1 MKKILQIFLIA
12 ALSLSFVGKS
22 YAQDAEPKEETQ
34 PVKEVEVQ
42 KPADKIKIKED
53 TKTLEEE
60 KVQPLKE
67 PVKEEVKNQGETNNP
82 ESETKEGQSPKD
94 ANPKKEKEAGPA
106 SDVSKKEKADYEKV
120 QKAVDDLVEKLD
132 KNSNLAKALEEV
144 KVTIK
149 ANNSNTSTSSSQVNK
164 KTEKVIKDY
173 SQKIQEAKTP
183 SQKRQLENEAA
194 NKIKSISID
203 VSEDNKANARLPEK
217 ESEEPKK
224 RLTKEVKANHN
235 DDISKIYALAPAEEE
250 EIDYLGF
257 LKKPVVIVA
266 VILVISILISIGIV
280 IRNKEK
286 NDIDSY

>member
-12 ALSLSFVGKS
+12 ALSLSFVGIS

-34 PVKEVEVQ
+34 PVKEVEVE

-67 PVKEEVKNQGETNNP
+67 PVKEEVKKQGEANSP
-82 ESETKEGQSPKD
+82 ESETKEAQSPKD
-94 ANPKKEKEAGPA
+94 VSPKKEAGPA

-149 ANNSNTSTSSSQVNK
+149 ANNSNTSTVSNQVNK

-203 VSEDNKANARLPEK
+203 VSEDNKANAKLPEK
-217 ESEEPKK
+217 EGEEPKK

-250 EIDYLGF
+250 ERDYLGF

>member
-12 ALSLSFVGKS
+12 TLSLSFVGKAN
-22 YAQDAEPKEETQ
+22 AQEAEPKEDTP
-34 PVKEVEVQ
+34 PVKEAEVQ

-67 PVKEEVKNQGETNNP
+67 PVKEEVKKQAEANNS
-82 ESETKEGQSPKD
+82 EGETKEAQSPKD
-94 ANPKKEKEAGPA
+94 ASPKKEAGPA

-164 KTEKVIKDY
+164 QTEKVIKDY

-194 NKIKSISID
+194 SKIKSISID
-203 VSEDNKANARLPEK
+203 VSEDNKTKVQSQDK
-217 ESEEPKK
+217 EGDKPKK
-224 RLTKEVKANHN
+224 RLTKEVKVNH
-235 DDISKIYALAPAEEE
+235 DDDVSKIYALAPAEEE
-250 EIDYLGF
+250 ERDYLGF

-266 VILVISILISIGIV
+266 LILVLSVVISIGIV

>member
-12 ALSLSFVGKS
+12 ALSLSFVGIS

-34 PVKEVEVQ
+34 PVKEVEVE

-67 PVKEEVKNQGETNNP
+67 PVKEEVKKQGEANSP
-82 ESETKEGQSPKD
+82 ESETKEAQSTKDVSPK
-94 ANPKKEKEAGPA
+94 KEAGPA

-149 ANNSNTSTSSSQVNK
+149 ANNSNTSTVSNQVNK

-250 EIDYLGF
+250 ERDYLGF

>member
-12 ALSLSFVGKS
+12 TLSLSFVVKA
-22 YAQDAEPKEETQ
+22 YAQEAESKEDTP

-67 PVKEEVKNQGETNNP
+67 PVKEEVKKQAEANNT
-82 ESETKEGQSPKD
+82 EGETKEAQIPKD
-94 ANPKKEKEAGPA
+94 ASPKKEAGPA

-149 ANNSNTSTSSSQVNK
+149 ANNSNTSTTSSQVNK
-164 KTEKVIKDY
+164 QTEKVIKDY

-194 NKIKSISID
+194 SKIKSISID
-203 VSEDNKANARLPEK
+203 VSEDNKAKDQSQDK
-217 ESEEPKK
+217 EGDKPKK
-224 RLTKEVKANHN
+224 RLTKEVKVNH
-235 DDISKIYALAPAEEE
+235 DDDVSKIYALAPAEEE
-250 EIDYLGF
+250 ERDYLGF

-266 VILVISILISIGIV
+266 LILVLSVVISIGIV
-280 IRNKEK
+280 IKNKEK